1 MPESASE
8 TSSSPIRPTPPRH
21 APHTTKPPVRG
32 EGVKVYL
39 LLVAGERER
48 QTGGAGGFAILRKC
62 LGLVS
67 RFPRFKM
74 KGRRGENREKLIV
87 SRGNGDSSEELL
99 KQVENG
105 INIVGFVDKR

>member
-1 MPESASE
+1 
-8 TSSSPIRPTPPRH
+8 
-21 APHTTKPPVRG
+21 
-32 EGVKVYL
+32 
-39 LLVAGERER
+39 
-48 QTGGAGGFAILRKC
+48 
-62 LGLVS
+62 
-67 RFPRFKM
+67 M